1 MSIFCPAKTLKYEE
15 LRTKL
20 REYLYISLS
29 HNYNLTCSDNQNQT
43 IACPNGFCQLT
54 GNFTS
59 TIDRKCV
66 SHGNGTNPSG
76 ILIGSNSME
85 GSDAIETIAYACNK
99 AMCNGADAD
108 KKVRQLL
115 IDYGLF
121 GTKIAPP
128 PSSAMTTS
136 QNSEMTTPQSSETKT
151 PQNSAMTTSQN
162 SEMTTPQSSE
172 TTTPQNSAMTTSYQ
186 TMMNFQWVLL
196 LIMTSLFT
204 I

>member
-1 MSIFCPAKTLKYEE
+1 MSISFPAKTLKYEE

-121 GTKIAPP
+121 GTKIEPP
-128 PSSAMTTS
+128 QSSTKTTLRGFAMTTPQS
-136 QNSEMTTPQSSETKT
+136 SEMTTPQS
-151 PQNSAMTTSQN
+151 
-162 SEMTTPQSSE
+162 
-172 TTTPQNSAMTTSYQ
+172 SAMTTSYQ

-196 LIMTSLFT
+196 LIMTSLFK